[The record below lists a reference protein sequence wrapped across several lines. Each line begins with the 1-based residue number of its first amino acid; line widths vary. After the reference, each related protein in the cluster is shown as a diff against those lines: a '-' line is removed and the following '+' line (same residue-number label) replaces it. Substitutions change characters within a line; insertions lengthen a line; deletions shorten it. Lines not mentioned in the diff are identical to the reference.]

1 MSWRLQ
7 QDEKAIGRH
16 PVVNHSRQESRTEQ
30 KECPTE
36 RICRDQQLGWF
47 EVSRL
52 KIQYSVKEHMLS
64 VKMTHQKPLELGT
77 VNL

>member
-1 MSWRLQ
+1 M
-7 QDEKAIGRH
+7 
-16 PVVNHSRQESRTEQ
+16 
-30 KECPTE
+30 E
-36 RICRDQQLGWF
+36 RICRDHQLGWF